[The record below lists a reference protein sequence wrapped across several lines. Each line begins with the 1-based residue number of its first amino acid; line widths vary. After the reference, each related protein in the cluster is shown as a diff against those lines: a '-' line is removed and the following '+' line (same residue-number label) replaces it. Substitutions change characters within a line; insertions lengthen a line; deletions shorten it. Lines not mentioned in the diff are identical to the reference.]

1 MKFVKVL
8 AIAAVLAAPF
18 SAQAATV
25 TQQTTDIFTGEAGK
39 LGGTK
44 VMIFNTST
52 PDPHDYLTGLAGAFQ
67 LQSHL
72 DIDGN
77 GKIGDGTKGAVE
89 KFIGFCVTPFTYLK
103 RSGTSLVGN
112 YSLHDDI
119 VAGIKS
125 LSLDRLKMLGALAK
139 GAWDLMDD
147 SIENAVAF
155 QLAAWEI
162 VAETKPHL
170 SVYEVGP
177 GDKNFR
183 VRAPSKYL
191 QATSIATANDWLSK
205 LGTKGWELSTAGLK
219 ILTVPVD
226 TAGRDTTQDLM
237 TYVPPAPVPL
247 PGALGML
254 AAGLAAFAAIGRARR
269 A

>member
-8 AIAAVLAAPF
+8 AVATALAAPL
-18 SAQAATV
+18 SAHAATV
-25 TQQTTDIFTGEAGK
+25 SQQTGDIFTGEAGK

-52 PDPHDYLTGLAGAFQ
+52 PDYHDYLTGLAGAFQ

-77 GKIGDGTKGAVE
+77 GTIGDGSKTAVE

-103 RSGTSLVGN
+103 RSGSSLVGD
-112 YSLHDDI
+112 YTLHDDI
-119 VAGIKS
+119 AGGIKT
-125 LSLDRLKMLGALAK
+125 LSLTRLKMLGALAK

-162 VAETKPHL
+162 VAETKPYL
-170 SVYEVGP
+170 SVYEPGP

-191 QATSIATANDWLSK
+191 QDTSIATANDWLSK

-226 TAGRDTTQDLM
+226 TSGHDTTQDLM

>member
-8 AIAAVLAAPF
+8 AVAAVLAAPF
-18 SAQAATV
+18 STQAATV
-25 TQQTTDIFTGEAGK
+25 TQQTSDIFTGEAGK

-77 GKIGDGTKGAVE
+77 GTIGDGTKGAVE

-170 SVYEVGP
+170 SVYEPGP
-177 GDKNFR
+177 LDKTFR

-219 ILTVPVD
+219 ILTVPVGTD
-226 TAGRDTTQDLM
+226 GRDTTQDLM